1 MNVVGIGDF
10 QLLIPQLNAEVGN
23 EYIIVDV
30 KKKLIVG
37 KVKVIEAPKSLAL
50 TEKYTRKEVDKN
62 ETND

>member
-1 MNVVGIGDF
+1 MNVIGIGDF
-10 QLLIPQLNAEVGN
+10 QLIIPNLNAEVGN

-50 TEKYTRKEVDKN
+50 TEQYTKKEVIKD
-62 ETND
+62 EVTN

>member
-1 MNVVGIGDF
+1 MNVIGIGDF
-10 QLLIPQLNAEVGN
+10 QLIIPNLNAEVGN

-50 TEKYTRKEVDKN
+50 TEEYTRKEVDKN

>member
-37 KVKVIEAPKSLAL
+37 KVRVIEAPKSLAL
-50 TEKYTRKEVDKN
+50 TEEYTRKEV
-62 ETND
+62 EL